1 MMKKS
6 STLFFRLGFGVF
18 VIAMFSCQSSTNDSA
33 LVDGPGTTAHPF
45 MYLTEDRRAVIETS
59 IQTEPMAS
67 IYATV
72 LETAAKELSE
82 IDQQDWDAKAH
93 GDNGEIAVANA
104 FLAWLNDDEQAAQR
118 ALDIMATLTTNWD
131 DHTGW
136 GINIRMPSPLIH
148 YTAAWD
154 FLMATD
160 FMSEAQAQ
168 VIEMKLTTVTD
179 QFFKYYV
186 LDDTTRQLA
195 LTVTQNNHPIR
206 TAAAIGFVA
215 LAFPG
220 HPDASIWLDWAVS
233 ELAYLLGEDGQY
245 IQGDG
250 AVSEGPFYFNY
261 GLAPT
266 LPFYIAL
273 DNRAHKERQY
283 TRNCIN
289 RSDEDPWRGHGCV
302 EGESFTFT
310 NPMGSELFRRA
321 LDWSLALRLPDGSR
335 APIGDSPL
343 RSQVGQA
350 LFTHFGGPDYLYWDW
365 ATNPSNPHRVKGG
378 FELAISHL
386 AYVEPPAETNPPQWT
401 NRFFIDGG
409 MATFRSGWDNDDRVL
424 ILMGE
429 SGAARKTVHDHPDGT
444 SFVLAAYDELLL
456 TDTGY
461 YKPNSLQNPV
471 TAVPGSHNLILID
484 GEGAPAKGL
493 LTDWG
498 DADAFIKNT
507 VDGRALAYAESHQN
521 YQGTDVVRGVAFVRG
536 RYFVMADQLSSNV
549 EVEREYRFRLHAFA
563 GRDLDGSVSLDEFG
577 PHIQKERGSVAV
589 YTTSSQGACQL
600 VEPDFEAFASPHVHK
615 LEKDAEHHT
624 VTDSVITGRAP
635 DFLTVLAPYRTATD
649 AGPDAPLDVSSIE
662 TDKGAAWQIIGSDT
676 LDIAWVREDDA
687 PEHLTLP
694 SGQVI
699 TTDAAFILWSADN
712 SLGLMVRGTEL
723 RVDGTL
729 LISASTGEHVKTV
742 E

>member
-1 MMKKS
+1 MKIS
-6 STLFFRLGFGVF
+6 GTLFSQLGFAF
-18 VIAMFSCQSSTNDSA
+18 VIFAMFACQSHTGDSA
-33 LVDGPGTTAHPF
+33 LVDDPATATHPF

-67 IYATV
+67 IYATL

-82 IDQQDWDAKAH
+82 IDPQDWDAKAH
-93 GDNGEIAVANA
+93 GDNGEIAAANA

-118 ALDIMATLTTNWD
+118 AISIMDTLTTNWE
-131 DHTGW
+131 DHTRW
-136 GINIRMPSPLIH
+136 GINIRMPSPLMH

-160 FMSEAQAQ
+160 FISEAQAHA
-168 VIEMKLTTVTD
+168 VEMKLTSVTD

-215 LAFPG
+215 LAFPA
-220 HPDASIWLDWAVS
+220 HPDAPSWLDWAVS
-233 ELAYLLGEDGQY
+233 ELAYLLGEGGQY

-273 DNRAHKERQY
+273 DNRAAKDSLY

-302 EGESFTFT
+302 DGESFTFT
-310 NPMGSELFRRA
+310 NPMDGELFRRA
-321 LDWSLALRLPDGSR
+321 QDWSLALRLPSGNR

-343 RSQVGQA
+343 RNQTGQA
-350 LFTHFGGPDYLYWDW
+350 LFSHFGGPDYLYWDW
-365 ATNPSNPHRVKGG
+365 ATNSSDPYRVKGG
-378 FELAISHL
+378 FELAIPHL
-386 AYVEPPAETNPPQWT
+386 AYVEPPAESNPPQWT

-429 SGAARKTVHDHPDGT
+429 NGAARKTVHDHPDGT
-444 SFVLAAYDELLL
+444 SFVMAAYGELLL

-484 GEGAPAKGL
+484 GKGTPAKGL

-507 VDGRALAYAESHQN
+507 VDGRALAYAESHQS
-521 YQGTDVVRGVAFVRG
+521 YQDTEIVRGVAFIRG
-536 RYFVMADQLSSNV
+536 RYFVIADQLSSDVNT
-549 EVEREYRFRLHAFA
+549 EREYRFRLHAFA
-563 GRDLDGSVSLDEFG
+563 GRDLDGSVRLDEYG
-577 PHIQKERGSVAV
+577 PRIQRERGSVAV
-589 YTTSSQGACQL
+589 YTASTQGPCL
-600 VEPDFEAFASPHVHK
+600 VVEPAFEAFTSPHVHK
-615 LEKDAEHHT
+615 LEKEAEHHT
-624 VTDSVITGRAP
+624 VTDSVVMGRSP
-635 DFLTVLAPYRTATD
+635 DFLTILAPYKTGANE
-649 AGPDAPLDVSSIE
+649 GPDAPLDVSPVP
-662 TDKGAAWQIIGSDT
+662 TDKGVAWQILGPDS
-676 LDIAWVREDDA
+676 LDIAWIREDGA
-687 PEHLTLP
+687 PAQMTLP
-694 SGQVI
+694 SGQI
-699 TTDAAFILWSADN
+699 MTTDAAFVLWSADS

-723 RVDGTL
+723 RIDGEL
-729 LISASTGEHVKTV
+729 VLAASANEVVKTV
-742 E
+742 D